1 MNPTWGWSQMAVA
14 YGLLEAA
21 LWTEGHTQRIFA
33 LAAAVWIVVATLF
46 NRRSLRELGLGTRG
60 FLNSLIVIP
69 VALAAAAAMVL
80 IGWKAGTL
88 RGLFGARPPLW
99 HSSGYA
105 IWALTQQFIL
115 NSFFFLN
122 LEELLGDSRRALCG
136 AAALFCFAHLPNPV
150 LMAGTLPAAVLF
162 LALFR
167 RYRNLYPL
175 GIAHALLGLS
185 LAVTVPDAWMRH
197 MTVGISYLHF
207 MVR

>member
-1 MNPTWGWSQMAVA
+1 MNPTWGWSQMVVA
-14 YGLLEAA
+14 YSLLEAS
-21 LWTEGHTQRIFA
+21 LWTEGPTQRIFA
-33 LAAAVWIVVATLF
+33 LAAAVWIVVATLL
-46 NRRSLRELGLGTRG
+46 NRRSLRQLGLGTRG
-60 FLNSLIVIP
+60 FVNSLIAIP
-69 VALAAAAAMVL
+69 VALAAASVIVL

-88 RGLFGARPPLW
+88 RGLFGTHPLLW

-105 IWALTQQFIL
+105 IWALMQQFIL

-122 LEELLGDSRRALCG
+122 LEELLGDSRRALWG

-150 LMAGTLPAAVLF
+150 LMAGTLLAAVFF
-162 LALFR
+162 LSLFR

-185 LAVTVPDAWMRH
+185 LAVTVPDAWLRH
-197 MTVGISYLHF
+197 MRVGISYLHF

>member
-1 MNPTWGWSQMAVA
+1 MAVA
-14 YGLLEAA
+14 YGLLEAS

-33 LAAAVWIVVATLF
+33 LATAVWIVVATLV
-46 NRRSLRELGLGTRG
+46 NHRPLRQLGLGTRG
-60 FLNSLIVIP
+60 LLHCLIAIP
-69 VALAAAAAMVL
+69 VALAAAAVIVL
-80 IGWKAGTL
+80 IGWEAGTL
-88 RGLFGARPPLW
+88 HGLFGTRSPLL

-105 IWALTQQFIL
+105 IWALIQQFIL

-122 LEELLGDSRRALCG
+122 LEELLGDSRWALWG

-150 LMAGTLPAAVLF
+150 LMAGTLLAAVFF
-162 LALFR
+162 LSLFR

-185 LAVTVPDAWMRH
+185 LAVTVPDAWIRH
-197 MTVGISYLHF
+197 MRVGISYLHF